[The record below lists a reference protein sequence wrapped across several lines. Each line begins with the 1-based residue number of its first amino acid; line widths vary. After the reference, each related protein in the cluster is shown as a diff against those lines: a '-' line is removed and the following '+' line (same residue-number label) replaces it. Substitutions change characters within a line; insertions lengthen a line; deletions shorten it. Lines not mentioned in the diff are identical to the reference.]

1 MEEKMANDGAIERI
15 AVLKE
20 KGLSFQE
27 IATQLDISKDQA
39 QKLHKRYAAT
49 HPEAPK
55 DVQVV
60 KSVPKGDYAG
70 FRMAFYDL
78 ETTYSSWTT
87 IFCMSVADEHGN
99 VKTLSLET
107 HKGKTWM
114 DDSKLVKAI
123 ADELAQYDILVGWNS
138 KMFDLP
144 IINARLLET
153 GQRPIGTQMHI
164 DLMWYAT
171 GRHMRAGR
179 RSLENISK
187 YFRTNN
193 SKTPLDVRLWQEAE
207 RRHTKEGKQAFRTIV
222 EHCEADVLVL
232 RDVFAKMKPLLSS
245 IHR

>member
-1 MEEKMANDGAIERI
+1 MIDRIGDLKKKKLSYSKIAEK
-15 AVLKE
+15 V
-20 KGLSFQE
+20 GLTKDQV
-27 IATQLDISKDQA
+27 QKLDKRYSDKDYDPSKD
-39 QKLHKRYAAT
+39 
-49 HPEAPK
+49 
-55 DVQVV
+55 V
-60 KSVPKGDYAG
+60 KVIESIPKGDYAG
-70 FRMAFYDL
+70 FRIGFYDL

-123 ADELAQYDILVGWNS
+123 AEELAKYDILVGWNS

-232 RDVFAKMKPLLSS
+232 RDVFVKMKSLLSS

>member
-1 MEEKMANDGAIERI
+1 MGHDGAIEKI
-15 AVLKE
+15 ATLRE
-20 KGLSFQE
+20 KGLSFGE
-27 IATQLDISKDQA
+27 IAEQLNISKDQA
-39 QKLHKRYAAT
+39 QKLYKRYGALL
-49 HPEAPK
+49 PEIQQQTK
-55 DVQVV
+55 EIT
-60 KSVPKGDYAG
+60 SVPKGDYAG
-70 FRMAFYDL
+70 FRIAFYDL

-87 IFCMSVADEHGN
+87 IFCMSVADEFGN

-123 ADELAQYDILVGWNS
+123 ADELSKYDILVGWNS

-153 GQRPIGTQMHI
+153 GERPIGTQMHS

-207 RRHTKEGKQAFRTIV
+207 RRHTKEGKQAFNTIV

-232 RDVFAKMKPLLSS
+232 RDVFAKMKPLLNS

>member
-1 MEEKMANDGAIERI
+1 MGTDGMIDRIGDLKKKNLSYSKIAEK
-15 AVLKE
+15 V
-20 KGLSFQE
+20 GLTKDQV
-27 IATQLDISKDQA
+27 QKLDKRYSDKDYDASKD
-39 QKLHKRYAAT
+39 
-49 HPEAPK
+49 
-55 DVQVV
+55 V
-60 KSVPKGDYAG
+60 KVIESTPKGDYAG

>member
-1 MEEKMANDGAIERI
+1 MANDGAIERI
-15 AVLKE
+15 AALKD
-20 KGLSFQE
+20 KGLSFSE
-27 IATQLDISKDQA
+27 IAEQLEITKDQA
-39 QKLHKRYAAT
+39 QKLHKRYGSLL
-49 HPEAPK
+49 PEI
-55 DVQVV
+55 QEQTRTIE
-60 KSVPKGDYAG
+60 STPKGDYTG
-70 FRMAFYDL
+70 FRIAFYDL

-87 IFCMSVADEHGN
+87 IFCMSVADEFGN

-107 HKGKTWM
+107 HRGKTWM

-123 ADELAQYDILVGWNS
+123 ADELSQYDILVGWNS

-153 GQRPIGTQMHI
+153 GGGRPIGTQMHI

-171 GRHMRAGR
+171 GRHMKAGR

-232 RDVFAKMKPLLSS
+232 RDVFAKMKPLINS

>member
-1 MEEKMANDGAIERI
+1 MANDGSIERI
-15 AVLKE
+15 GLLKE
-20 KGLSFQE
+20 KGLSFKQ
-27 IATQLDISKDQA
+27 IAEQLDITKDQA
-39 QKLHKRYAAT
+39 PKLHKRYAAN
-49 HPEAPK
+49 HPAAPK
-55 DVQVV
+55 EVRVI
-60 KSVPKGDYAG
+60 KSTPKGDYAG

-87 IFCMSVADEHGN
+87 IFCMSVADEFGN

-123 ADELAQYDILVGWNS
+123 SDELAKYDILVGWNS

-207 RRHTKEGKQAFRTIV
+207 RRHTNEGKQAFKTIV

-232 RDVFAKMKPLLSS
+232 RDVFAKMKPLLNS

>member
-1 MEEKMANDGAIERI
+1 MANDGAIEKI
-15 AVLKE
+15 ATLKD
-20 KGLSFQE
+20 KGLSFTE
-27 IATQLDISKDQA
+27 IAEQMDITKDQA
-39 QKLHKRYAAT
+39 QKLYKRYGSML
-49 HPEAPK
+49 PEIQAQTQSIESKP
-55 DVQVV
+55 V
-60 KSVPKGDYAG
+60 GDYAG
-70 FRMAFYDL
+70 FRIAFYDL

-114 DDSKLVKAI
+114 DDSKLAKAI
-123 ADELAQYDILVGWNS
+123 ADELSKYDILVGWNS

-144 IINARLLET
+144 IINSRLLET
-153 GQRPIGTQMHI
+153 GQRPMGNQMHI

-179 RSLENISK
+179 RSLENISR
-187 YFRTNN
+187 YFRTPN

-207 RRHTKEGKQAFRTIV
+207 RRHTKEGKAAFRTIV

-232 RDVFAKMKPLLSS
+232 RDVFAKMKPLINS